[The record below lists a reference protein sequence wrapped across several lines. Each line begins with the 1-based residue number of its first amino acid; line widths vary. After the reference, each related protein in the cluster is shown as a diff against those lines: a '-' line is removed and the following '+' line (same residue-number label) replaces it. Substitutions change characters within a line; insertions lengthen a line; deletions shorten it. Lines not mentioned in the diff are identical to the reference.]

1 MMITL
6 CSASPVWATEAAPAA
21 AAAENLAETGNGKTE
36 EIKPAETNL
45 SEAKPEDAN
54 PPGEKPG
61 ETAPPAEKPTPE
73 KEKEKSPSGS
83 GESEGSGKLTVDGYE
98 VYAALSGNSP
108 MRCPPRWWNRQKSA
122 PWAFLIVCAQCTA
135 AVSARQRH
143 SRRPGPGRCPASHT
157 VFNLSNCLF

>member
-1 MMITL
+1 MLSMMITL

-61 ETAPPAEKPTPE
+61 ETAPPAENRLRRK
-73 KEKEKSPSGS
+73 KEKSPSGS

-98 VYAALSGNSP
+98 VYAALSGNTPST
-108 MRCPPRWWNRQKSA
+108 RYERVRTSSWWSASGRKGLRRRKREKRDYSFQAVGQLQKCRGSQSKGHLEA
-122 PWAFLIVCAQCTA
+122 
-135 AVSARQRH
+135 
-143 SRRPGPGRCPASHT
+143 G
-157 VFNLSNCLF
+157 

>member
-1 MMITL
+1 MLSMMITL

-21 AAAENLAETGNGKTE
+21 AAAENLSETGNGKTE

-45 SEAKPEDAN
+45 SEAKPDDAN

-61 ETAPPAEKPTPE
+61 ETAPPAEKPAPE

-98 VYAALSGNSP
+98 VYAALSGNTSIDAIRKGKNVKLVVSVRAEGLTTEEGGKTGLQFP
-108 MRCPPRWWNRQKSA
+108 SCR
-122 PWAFLIVCAQCTA
+122 TA
-135 AVSARQRH
+135 SEMQG
-143 SRRPGPGRCPASHT
+143 RPK
-157 VFNLSNCLF
+157 